1 MSATAAVA
9 DALARQAGGTASAA
23 FGLDCVEV
31 SAQRWLTALQAA
43 RDQHRLGYF
52 DWLGG
57 VDEAPEGFAVVIH
70 LAELSSCR
78 HLLLRTRVPRSAPV
92 LSSAVGLFAGA
103 AWHERETAEMYG
115 VVFEGHPQPT
125 PLLLGEDFD
134 GHPLRKDFVLASR
147 VATPWPGTAE
157 PGGGTARQG
166 RRPPRP
172 PGVPDAGEWGPT
184 SAPGTGR

>member
-9 DALARQAGGTASAA
+9 EALARQAGGTASAA
-23 FGLDCVEV
+23 FGLDCVDV
-31 SAQRWLTALQAA
+31 PAPRWLTALQAA
-43 RDQHRLGYF
+43 RDQHRLEYF

-57 VDEAPEGFAVVIH
+57 VDEAPAGFAVVIH
-70 LAELSSCR
+70 LAELPSCR

-92 LSSAVGLFAGA
+92 LGSAVGLFAGA

-115 VVFEGHPQPT
+115 VVFEGHPEPT
-125 PLLLGEDFD
+125 PLLLGADFD

-157 PGGGTARQG
+157 PGGGARRS
-166 RRPPRP
+166 RRAARP
-172 PGVPDAGEWGPT
+172 PGVPDAGQWGPASAQET
-184 SAPGTGR
+184 SR